1 MKAVVL
7 TGGFATR
14 LRPLTLTRPKP
25 LLPILGKP
33 LLDWILESLAK
44 SGVDEVILSVRYLAE
59 MIKNRYGTGERFG
72 IRIRYAEE
80 RRPLGDAGPI
90 PLIEEMYGL
99 DGTFIVAYGD
109 IFSNIDVN
117 VLLNYHKDKVM
128 EGALATMAL
137 TPVDDPSRYGV
148 AVLDEDGKVVEFQ
161 EKPPREKAK
170 SNVVNAGFYIFEAEA
185 LRYFPREKY
194 PSKIARDVLPRM
206 VEDGVLYGFIHTG
219 LWSDIGVPADYA
231 RANFMALKTYFPEGY
246 IHESAEISD
255 EAEIIPPVYIGPGTK
270 IEGGSSIGPN
280 AVIEDNVEIGPY
292 TRIKDSVILSGVTI
306 EGASVIEGAVIGA
319 SCFLGRWARV
329 MKGAVLGDE
338 VVVNPEVVIAERVVV
353 LPYKEIVYSVKKPG
367 EVIL

>member
-33 LLDWILESLAK
+33 LLDWILESLAR
-44 SGVDEVILSVRYLAE
+44 SGISEVILSVRYLAD
-59 MIKNRYGTGERFG
+59 MIKSRYGSGERFG
-72 IRIRYAEE
+72 LRIEYAEE

-90 PLIEEMYGL
+90 QLIKGIYGL
-99 DGTFIVAYGD
+99 DETFIVAYGD

-128 EGALATMAL
+128 KGALGTLTL

-161 EKPPREKAK
+161 EKPPKERAK
-170 SNVVNAGFYIFEAEA
+170 SNVVNAGFYIFESEA
-185 LRYFPREKY
+185 LKYFPHDRY

-206 VEDGVLYGFIHTG
+206 VEDGVLYGFVHTG

-231 RANFMALKTYFPEGY
+231 RANFMALKTYYPEGF

-255 EAEIIPPVYIGPGTK
+255 EAEIIPPVYIGPETR

-280 AVIEDNVEIGPY
+280 VVIEKNVEIGPY
-292 TRIKDSVILSGVTI
+292 TRIRDSVLLAGVTM
-306 EGASVIEGAVIGA
+306 EGASVIDGAVIGA
-319 SCFLGRWARV
+319 NCFIGRWARV
-329 MKGAVLGDE
+329 MRGAVLGDE
-338 VVVNPEVVIAERVVV
+338 VVVNPEVLIAERVVV
-353 LPYKEIVYSVKKPG
+353 LPYKEIASSVRKAG